1 MSTSVTAWDVRGQ
14 EVRAA
19 FCEVSLAHDGKGCLG
34 RPREDL
40 IGSILKL
47 LHILRAVIYT
57 LFICAFALF
66 LFLKLLIEP
75 FFSLSA
81 LPITRLIKEPS
92 FVFVNYVS
100 YFIVSYLTLLYV

>member
-1 MSTSVTAWDVRGQ
+1 MTT
-14 EVRAA
+14 A

-34 RPREDL
+34 RPREDFT
-40 IGSILKL
+40 GSILKL

-75 FFSLSA
+75 FFFSISLA
-81 LPITRLIKEPS
+81 
-92 FVFVNYVS
+92 NY
-100 YFIVSYLTLLYV
+100 